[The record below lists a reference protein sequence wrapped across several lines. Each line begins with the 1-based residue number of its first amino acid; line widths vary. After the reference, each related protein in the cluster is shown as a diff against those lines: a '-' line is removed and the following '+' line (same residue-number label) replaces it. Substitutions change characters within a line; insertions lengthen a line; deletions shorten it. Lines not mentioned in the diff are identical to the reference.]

1 MLLAV
6 NGVVQLGS
14 RGFFFSRNSSK
25 HVDPHQL
32 DLYIYIIYNYIYIY
46 ITATLAILFQGADI
60 YMFFFPRCSEVE
72 YVEAGANRWQDL
84 TRWSTQTKVNV
95 GLHKNPMI

>member
-1 MLLAV
+1 MCNATRAMLLAV

-32 DLYIYIIYNYIYIY
+32 DLYIYIIYIIIYIY

-60 YMFFFPRCSEVE
+60 YMFFSLAVPKLSMLKLERID
-72 YVEAGANRWQDL
+72 GKILQGGPPK
-84 TRWSTQTKVNV
+84 QK
-95 GLHKNPMI
+95 

>member
-14 RGFFFSRNSSK
+14 RGFFSLGILQNMSTHTS
-25 HVDPHQL
+25 L
-32 DLYIYIIYNYIYIY
+32 IYIYIYYIYNYIYIY

-60 YMFFFPRCSEVE
+60 YMFFSLAVPKLSMLKLERID
-72 YVEAGANRWQDL
+72 GKILQGGPPK
-84 TRWSTQTKVNV
+84 QK
-95 GLHKNPMI
+95 